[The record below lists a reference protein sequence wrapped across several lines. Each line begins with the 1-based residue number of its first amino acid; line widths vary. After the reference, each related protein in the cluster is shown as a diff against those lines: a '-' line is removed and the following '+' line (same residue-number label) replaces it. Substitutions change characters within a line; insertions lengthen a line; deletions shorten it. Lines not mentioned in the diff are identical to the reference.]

1 MTGTMICLSDLLAF
15 PDQKAITGVVHQIL
29 SPISNSEST
38 NFFNE
43 YLLWFLFSTGELRKN
58 VCYEP
63 MGSLFLFQLLKLR
76 KIRET
81 NWWNYLIWLFK
92 IQKLVT
98 NCNVQ
103 TAHFLRQNRP
113 FYQLK
118 NPKTH
123 QLPHSTLFD
132 CIPNNSQKSTY
143 YIIPFQLLNVSEV
156 FLMGFVQN
164 STLFSALKTKK
175 KMSSMFSRF
184 FCFILVSKKFYTAAW
199 KFCQNVML
207 NLI

>member
-1 MTGTMICLSDLLAF
+1 MYLYSSNPDFRSSVSITNCWFGFSRCGSSDTF
-15 PDQKAITGVVHQIL
+15 
-29 SPISNSEST
+29 T
-38 NFFNE
+38 NLKFRIYDFFNE
-43 YLLWFLFSTGELRKN
+43 YLLWFLFSTCELRKN

-118 NPKTH
+118 NPKTR

-132 CIPNNSQKSTY
+132 CIPNNSQKST
-143 YIIPFQLLNVSEV
+143 
-156 FLMGFVQN
+156 
-164 STLFSALKTKK
+164 
-175 KMSSMFSRF
+175 
-184 FCFILVSKKFYTAAW
+184 
-199 KFCQNVML
+199 
-207 NLI
+207 